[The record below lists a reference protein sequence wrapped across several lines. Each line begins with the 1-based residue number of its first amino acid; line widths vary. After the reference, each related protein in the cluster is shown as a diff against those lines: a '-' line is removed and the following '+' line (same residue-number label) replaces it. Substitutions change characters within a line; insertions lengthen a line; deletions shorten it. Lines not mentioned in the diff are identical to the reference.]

1 MKSKL
6 VIFSLLLAG
15 TAMTVNAQTK
25 EKYVNEKA
33 TDNIFVS
40 VTGGISMVN
49 SGKSEGKFGSPA
61 PHITVSLGK
70 WFTPVW
76 GVRAQG
82 GLWKA
87 NFDTEHSYGTFDANG
102 LPVGES
108 VGYDKNVGQLRLDAM
123 YNLSNAI
130 WGYNPD
136 RVFNLSVFAGPGLT
150 FAKTANGMVQYAEDG
165 NSWAR
170 VPAGDQKGR
179 VYVNGS
185 VGLQGKFNV
194 NKYWDIDIEARG
206 ELAPSYLGH
215 LSTAK
220 TVGGI
225 YIGAGATYTFGG
237 KKFVPYVSKVDMDAL
252 NDEINKYRSELEQ
265 AQADLANAKNAL
277 ANVKPEVREV
287 VKEVQVAGP
296 RAIFFKI
303 GSARLDDYG
312 KVNIQLAAK
321 ILKANPDK
329 KYKVAGYA
337 DKATGSASWNQ
348 KLSEKRAQ
356 VVYDALIAEGVD
368 KDQLELVGFGGTEN
382 MFGKNFLNR
391 VVILE

>member
-225 YIGAGATYTFGG
+225 YVGAGATYTFGG

>member
-25 EKYVNEKA
+25 EKYVSEKA
-33 TDNIFVS
+33 SDNIFVS

-87 NFDTEHSYGTFDANG
+87 NFDTNHSYGEFGTTGTSA
-102 LPVGES
+102 S
-108 VGYDKNVGQLRLDAM
+108 YDKNVGQIRLDAM
-123 YNLSNAI
+123 YNISNAI

-136 RVFNLSVFAGPGLT
+136 RLFNLSVFAGPGIT
-150 FAKTANGMVQYAEDG
+150 IAKTANGDIDNTSSETMWY
-165 NSWAR
+165 R
-170 VPAGDQKGR
+170 VPAGEEKGR

-185 VGLQGKFNV
+185 IGLQGKFNI

-225 YIGAGATYTFGG
+225 YVGAGATYTFGG
-237 KKFVPYVSKVDMDAL
+237 KKFVPYISKVDVDAL

-265 AQADLANAKNAL
+265 AQTDLANAKNAL
-277 ANVKPEVREV
+277 ANVKPEVKEV
-287 VKEVQVAGP
+287 VKEVEVAGP

-329 KYKVAGYA
+329 KYRVAGYA

>member
-108 VGYDKNVGQLRLDAM
+108 AGYDKNVGQLRLDAM

-225 YIGAGATYTFGG
+225 YVGAGATYTFGG

-287 VKEVQVAGP
+287 VKEVQVVGP